1 MDNRKQQTIIG
12 IDPGT
17 YILGY
22 GVIRSG
28 ARGPEFVDMGVL
40 DLRKIKEHFSKIA
53 FIYREVSRLIGV
65 YSPDVLSI
73 ESPFYGKNPQVI
85 LKLGRAQGAAVTAA
99 VNAGIAVHEYAPR
112 KAKIAITGNGA
123 ASKEQVCMMSQKILG
138 VKLAPEH
145 FDATDALAIA
155 LCHYYQSSCPAAAA
169 AEHSDWKKFIAEH
182 PDRVK

>member
-1 MDNRKQQTIIG
+1 MDGQKPQIIMG

-22 GVIRSG
+22 GVIRVG
-28 ARGPEFVDMGVL
+28 RKGPEFVDMGVL
-40 DLRKIKEHFSKIA
+40 DMRKIKEHFSKIA
-53 FIYREVSRLIGV
+53 FIYREVTRLVGE

-73 ESPFYGKNPQVI
+73 ESPFYGKNPQII

-99 VNAGIAVHEYAPR
+99 VNAGISVCEYAPR
-112 KAKIAITGNGA
+112 KAKVAITGNGA
-123 ASKEQVCMMSQKILG
+123 ASKEQVSIMSQKILG
-138 VKLAPEH
+138 VRLSPEH

-155 LCHYYQSSCPAAAA
+155 LCHYYQSSGPVAAAG
-169 AEHSDWKKFIAEH
+169 EKSDWKKFIAEN